1 MLALLPVNPIDP
13 RRSEALGWPLPGR
26 LEALVMVKRPER
38 WRTLLDKL
46 KLYTTYFYDI
56 LASNWGHFEHMFSL
70 KFFELFEIWSSY
82 CRFSKLAI

>member
-1 MLALLPVNPIDP
+1 MKAKLNISVHFHMGNYVNPIDP

-26 LEALVMVKRPER
+26 LEALAMVKRPER

-56 LASNWGHFEHMFSL
+56 LASN
-70 KFFELFEIWSSY
+70 
-82 CRFSKLAI
+82 